1 MKERGLRCVHRA
13 IVRVSVGCRSGLPLA
28 CACAPSLAVGSARS
42 FAPVAV
48 RVPSLARVCVC
59 VRRIC
64 VYMRV
69 LSCCDLDFERSAKRI
84 SESFAKEKLFIV
96 RRVEHSLRRRCQV
109 LKIDF
114 TASHFHRKNRDQKN
128 AFDRLPS
135 REHAARA

>member
-1 MKERGLRCVHRA
+1 MCIVPSSVYRSGAAAVCRSRA
-13 IVRVSVGCRSGLPLA
+13 RARARWRSGLRVHLRPL
-28 CACAPSLAVGSARS
+28 P
-42 FAPVAV
+42 FAFL
-48 RVPSLARVCVC
+48 RLLARVCVC
-59 VRRIC
+59 ERRIC

-96 RRVEHSLRRRCQV
+96 RRVEHSLGRRCKFYL

-114 TASHFHRKNRDQKN
+114 TASFTGKIGVPKN

>member
-1 MKERGLRCVHRA
+1 MYRSGAAAVCRSRA
-13 IVRVSVGCRSGLPLA
+13 RARARWRSGLRVHLRPL
-28 CACAPSLAVGSARS
+28 P
-42 FAPVAV
+42 FAFL
-48 RVPSLARVCVC
+48 RLLVCVC
-59 VRRIC
+59 ERRIC

-96 RRVEHSLRRRCQV
+96 RRVEHSLGRRCKFYL

-114 TASHFHRKNRDQKN
+114 TASFTGKIGVPKN